1 MARIAGVDLPEEK
14 RIDIGLTAVFG
25 IGRKNVVGLLAGAGI
40 ESNRRVKTLQPE
52 EVTRLQ
58 RMVDKLMVEGA
69 LKKKISDDIGRLR
82 QIGSY
87 RGLRHKQNLPV
98 RGQRTRS
105 NARTK
110 RGKRKT
116 IGSMKKEESAK
127 FGGGAKEGENNEQ
140 SQK

>member
-1 MARIAGVDLPEEK
+1 MPRVAGIELAEEK
-14 RIDIGLTAVFG
+14 RIDIGLTIIFG
-25 IGRKNVVGLLAGAGI
+25 IGRKNVVGILAEAKVDP
-40 ESNRRVKTLQPE
+40 SRRIKTLTPE
-52 EVTRLQ
+52 EIIRLQ
-58 RMVDKLMVEGA
+58 RVVDKLPVEGA
-69 LKKKISDDIGRLR
+69 LKKKISDNIGRLR

-87 RGLRHKQNLPV
+87 RGLRHGQNLPV

-127 FGGGAKEGENNEQ
+127 FGGGAKEGEASE
-140 SQK
+140 